1 MPDTTN
7 VPAPLHGKVAIIT
20 GASSGL
26 GRSTAAALS
35 TAGAYTVLIARRAEP
50 LQQLAQTL
58 HNSVPIPGDA
68 ADPATAQ
75 QACEAALRTFGG
87 IDILVNNAGIGNY
100 KTFAET
106 TLQDFDT
113 MMHTN
118 VRSGFVFSQAVLPT
132 LLQQRSGNIVFVS
145 SVAGLVGVSNESIYC
160 ASKFAQVGFG
170 QALAEELHPYGI
182 KVTVLCPGG
191 IKTEFAVGNGRTEQS
206 VQDSTMMNPDDTA
219 ASILFAVTQPANVR
233 VTQMTVRHMGKQK

>member
-7 VPAPLHGKVAIIT
+7 TPLHGKVAIIT

-26 GRSTAAALS
+26 GNSTATALAA
-35 TAGAYTVLIARRAEP
+35 AGAHTVLVARRAEP
-50 LQQLAQTL
+50 LHQLAQTL
-58 HNSVPIPGDA
+58 PNSIAIPGDA

-75 QACEAALRTFGG
+75 RACEAALTQHGR
-87 IDILVNNAGIGNY
+87 IDILVNNAGIGKY
-100 KTFAET
+100 KSFAET

-145 SVAGLVGVSNESIYC
+145 SVAGLAGVANETVYC

-191 IKTEFAVGNGRTEQS
+191 IKTEFAVGNGRTEES
-206 VQDSTMMNPDDTA
+206 VQQSTMMNPDHTA

-233 VTQMTVRHMGKQK
+233 ITQMTVRHMGKQK